1 MNIEQLKKIAK
12 LTRSKKSIELLLN
25 EDDEATKSITATV
38 DRLNKADVIY
48 TEDGINRFI
57 ELLKENKDYES
68 FDEDICTIL
77 KAITNKYRTNQELN
91 INDINYMIELYI
103 VEGYSKTTINIIK
116 NFKPILSLED
126 FTKLYNSL
134 KSVNFE
140 VNLKQYSLENEDIDE
155 FIPTRT
161 IDEVC
166 NLIKED
172 NGLNPTQISEI
183 YFDEDMLKYRTYEE
197 SKKIGDKVMEAYNS
211 EEYNEKIKKDKH
223 NEKTD
228 IELIATDKALI
239 TRMKN
244 DEHLSLMNEFINNP
258 SYELYKILSNRDLLE
273 HRTYFDLMELI
284 KLYKAN
290 PDTYEG
296 IVNHKLLLLPIHE
309 QIQYINLIITS
320 KSPYIKDLLLYSEE
334 PITKDTITKIR
345 KLNEPV
351 SIEKRLN
358 ETSIDEFIKSLEDN
372 GIEDFDGKTLIYVK
386 D

>member
-25 EDDEATKSITATV
+25 EDDETTKSITATV

-48 TEDGINRFI
+48 TEDGINKFI
-57 ELLKENKDYES
+57 ELIRDNKERQS
-68 FDEDICTIL
+68 FDDDICTIL
-77 KAITNKYRTNQELN
+77 KAITNKYRTNQEIN

-223 NEKTD
+223 NETTD

-358 ETSIDEFIKSLEDN
+358 ETSIDDFIKSLEDN

>member
-1 MNIEQLKKIAK
+1 
-12 LTRSKKSIELLLN
+12 
-25 EDDEATKSITATV
+25 
-38 DRLNKADVIY
+38 
-48 TEDGINRFI
+48 
-57 ELLKENKDYES
+57 
-68 FDEDICTIL
+68 
-77 KAITNKYRTNQELN
+77 
-91 INDINYMIELYI
+91 MIELYI

-358 ETSIDEFIKSLEDN
+358 ETSIDDFIKSLEDN

>member
-25 EDDEATKSITATV
+25 EDDETTKSITATV

-48 TEDGINRFI
+48 TEDGINKFI
-57 ELLKENKDYES
+57 ELIRDNKERQS
-68 FDEDICTIL
+68 FDDDICTIL

-309 QIQYINLIITS
+309 QIQYISLIITS

>member
-25 EDDEATKSITATV
+25 EDDETTKSITATV

-48 TEDGINRFI
+48 TEDGIDKFI
-57 ELLKENKDYES
+57 ELIRDNKERQS
-68 FDEDICTIL
+68 FDDDICTIL

-166 NLIKED
+166 SLIKED
-172 NGLNPTQISEI
+172 NGLNPTQISKI

-223 NEKTD
+223 NETTD

-258 SYELYKILSNRDLLE
+258 SYELYKILSNKDLLE

-358 ETSIDEFIKSLEDN
+358 ETSIDDFIKSLEDN

>member
-25 EDDEATKSITATV
+25 EDDETTKSITATV

-48 TEDGINRFI
+48 TEDGIDKFI
-57 ELLKENKDYES
+57 ELIRDNKERQS
-68 FDEDICTIL
+68 FDDDICTIL

-172 NGLNPTQISEI
+172 NGLNPTQISKI

-223 NEKTD
+223 NETTD

-358 ETSIDEFIKSLEDN
+358 ETSIDDFIKSLEDN

>member
-1 MNIEQLKKIAK
+1 M
-12 LTRSKKSIELLLN
+12 
-25 EDDEATKSITATV
+25 IT
-38 DRLNKADVIY
+38 
-48 TEDGINRFI
+48 
-57 ELLKENKDYES
+57 
-68 FDEDICTIL
+68 
-77 KAITNKYRTNQELN
+77 
-91 INDINYMIELYI
+91 LYI
-103 VEGYSKTTINIIK
+103 SEEYNVTTISIIK

-126 FTKLYNSL
+126 FTKLYKSL

-140 VNLKQYSLENEDIDE
+140 MNLKQYSLENEDIDE

-172 NGLNPTQISEI
+172 NGLNPTQISKI

-258 SYELYKILSNRDLLE
+258 RYELYKILSNRDLLE
-273 HRTYFDLMELI
+273 HRTY
-284 KLYKAN
+284 
-290 PDTYEG
+290 
-296 IVNHKLLLLPIHE
+296 
-309 QIQYINLIITS
+309 S
-320 KSPYIKDLLLYSEE
+320 
-334 PITKDTITKIR
+334 
-345 KLNEPV
+345 
-351 SIEKRLN
+351 
-358 ETSIDEFIKSLEDN
+358 
-372 GIEDFDGKTLIYVK
+372 
-386 D
+386 